1 VQANWRLLSS
11 LSLSL
16 PLTVLPAEAQ
26 ADDAEAELDDG
37 ASEEDR
43 RVKGASKGEETGET
57 KTDVVIPLPLVIWM
71 VPFDDNKAVTS
82 ARVAKSEGWGMMFI
96 AVGVVVVDE

>member
-1 VQANWRLLSS
+1 M
-11 LSLSL
+11 SL

-43 RVKGASKGEETGET
+43 RVKGASKGEEAGET
-57 KTDVVIPLPLVIWM
+57 KTDVVIPLPLVI
-71 VPFDDNKAVTS
+71 
-82 ARVAKSEGWGMMFI
+82 
-96 AVGVVVVDE
+96 